1 MSIELFSRRAR
12 SRRATDV
19 ITQFLVHADNRFFV
33 VRPWARAYALHVTE
47 HRRSILRLVGLAV
60 ALGVVYAL
68 APLQGDRWWVG
79 ALLGAA
85 ALAAVAPFTVRRVT
99 AVRTAATPVFAAA
112 EAVLLVVA
120 MVVFGFSALYLAI
133 AHHEGQFVGLESRV
147 DALYFTVTTLSTV
160 GYGDVHAAGG
170 VARLAVTV
178 QILLDLSVIAGAVKL
193 LLGAARRPEHN

>member
-1 MSIELFSRRAR
+1 MSIELFSRRVR
-12 SRRATDV
+12 SRRTTDV
-19 ITQFLVHADNRFFV
+19 ITQFPVWAHNRFFV
-33 VRPWARAYALHVTE
+33 VRPRARAYAERVTE
-47 HRRSILRLVGLAV
+47 HRRSIARLVGLAV
-60 ALGVVYAL
+60 ALGVLYAL

-85 ALAAVAPFTVRRVT
+85 ALAAVAPITVGRVA

-133 AHHEGQFVGLESRV
+133 AHHDGQFVGLATRV
-147 DALYFTVTTLSTV
+147 DALYFTVSTLSTV
-160 GYGDVHAAGG
+160 GYGDIHAAGSA
-170 VARLAVTV
+170 ARIAVTV